1 MENFLV
7 VGASRGLGHALVRAA
22 LAGGHAVT
30 AVVRDAVVRD
40 AVVRDAAVPGW
51 ASPRDPVE
59 RLTVVEA
66 DVRSDR
72 ELANVAAR
80 LPEGTRFSRFIYNAA
95 VHLENDRRDLLDAST
110 DDMLQTIDV
119 NAVGAVRAVRHFR
132 RCLKDDAVLALISS
146 EAGSIQNSERE
157 TEYGYCMSKAALN
170 MFARLLGNREAKRSK
185 VDVVAIH
192 PGWLRTDMG
201 GPNARSSAQEAAEDI
216 LNLLESRATGSK
228 PLYVDRLGEPIA
240 F

>member
-1 MENFLV
+1 MEHFLV

-22 LAGGHAVT
+22 LAAGHAVT
-30 AVVRDAVVRD
+30 AVLRNAT
-40 AVVRDAAVPGW
+40 VPDW
-51 ASPRDPVE
+51 ASASDGSAQ

-66 DVRSDR
+66 DVRSDSG
-72 ELANVAAR
+72 LLNVATR
-80 LPEGTRFSRFIYNAA
+80 LPDGTRFSRFIYNAA
-95 VHLENDRRDLLDAST
+95 VHLEHDRRDLLDASA

-119 NAVGAVRAVRHFR
+119 NAIGAVRAVRHFR
-132 RCLKDDAVLALISS
+132 RFLKDDGVLALISS

-170 MFARLLGNREAKRSK
+170 MFARLLANREAKRSK

-201 GPNARSSAQEAAEDI
+201 GLNAHSSARQAAEDI
-216 LNLLESRATGSK
+216 LKLLESRATGSN